1 MSSIDHIQHLGFLWW
16 PSRKHPYPHQQWSLE
31 IPRVWE
37 VGAQFLKRK
46 YEAKLEISKGRGTV
60 SRISGYETHVHVCE
74 RDTVCVLP
82 PKWMSATASTLWM
95 TMIHV
100 GCFDILEKIPKPC
113 LENLNSNFC
122 SLVMKYIVFCQTNLK
137 QNNLNKCVICQQQ
150 QTKFKTY

>member
-1 MSSIDHIQHLGFLWW
+1 MVTIKKTSIPTSTMVIGNPKGLGGGG
-16 PSRKHPYPHQQWSLE
+16 SIAK
-31 IPRVWE
+31 
-37 VGAQFLKRK
+37 FLKRK

-150 QTKFKTY
+150 QTKFKTYLNWPI